1 MPDAPAPVTSP
12 GTNRSTSATIAPNI
26 LRYLGRGAGES
37 GVDLQPLL
45 TRAGLDPAVMG
56 SAALRVSYRQGSDVI
71 RQAVRLT
78 GDEHLGLRVGAAQ
91 HLTAWG
97 LIGLAMMAADTLQD
111 AIETGV
117 RYQILSGAM
126 TVWSARWEDA
136 GLCVARRYA
145 GPRAGSDGRRL
156 LDRGGVLQRRPL
168 TRLSVGAAFAPQAV
182 EFTFPARRDTR
193 PFDDLFRCPL
203 RFDLVGNRMVFPARR
218 ARAAMP
224 GRDPIT
230 YASVLEKE
238 MASRR
243 DQQHL
248 LEALE
253 ISIAQSLP
261 AAPSFPEQAR
271 RHASSER
278 TLRRRL
284 AECGTTYEAI
294 VDGVR
299 REQVEQL
306 LRRPDLTLRD
316 ITRQAGF
323 ADVSALRRAVRRWH
337 GVTPLEL
344 RTGLLEREGIH
355 QPTTRVTLAMPHR
368 GARAARRRYE
378 RLRRR
383 SFSGPRSAVREGDAD
398 HETGSEAGITA
409 ANSWPRTG
417 RTKWSLTGWAVNSDP
432 VVAW

>member
-1 MPDAPAPVTSP
+1 MSDAPAAVTSP

-26 LRYLGRGAGES
+26 LRYLARVADEY

-45 TRAGLDPAVMG
+45 TRVGLDPTVMA

-71 RQAVRLT
+71 RQAVALT

-97 LIGLAMMAADTLQD
+97 LLGFAMMAAGTHQE

-117 RYQILSGAM
+117 RYQNLSGTM

-136 GLCVARRYA
+136 GYVLRADLPDPALDPTVAVFLIEEAY
-145 GPRAGSDGRRL
+145 SS
-156 LDRGGVLQRRPL
+156 VVTL
-168 TRLSVGAAFAPQAV
+168 TRLSVGAAFAPRAV
-182 EFTFPARRDTR
+182 EFAFPAPRDTR
-193 PFDDLFRCPL
+193 PFDELFRCPL
-203 RFDLVGNRMVFPARR
+203 RFDAPGNVMVIPTRWAC
-218 ARAAMP
+218 AAMP

-230 YASVLEKE
+230 YTSVLDVLERE

-243 DQQHL
+243 DQQDL
-248 LEALE
+248 LEVLE

-261 AAPSFPEQAR
+261 AVPSFPEQAR

-284 AECGTTYEAI
+284 AECGTTYESI

-306 LRRPDLTLRD
+306 LRRPELTLRD

-323 ADVSALRRAVRRWH
+323 ADMSALRRAVRRWH

-344 RTGLLEREGIH
+344 RSELLEREA
-355 QPTTRVTLAMPHR
+355 P
-368 GARAARRRYE
+368 
-378 RLRRR
+378 
-383 SFSGPRSAVREGDAD
+383 
-398 HETGSEAGITA
+398 
-409 ANSWPRTG
+409 TG
-417 RTKWSLTGWAVNSDP
+417 RPHA
-432 VVAW
+432 